1 MNILEAP
8 ENKEAVIVEIK
19 KSDNPFLRKIEAMG
33 LKRGEKIKVLSKVG
47 RNIVVQVEG
56 RKLAIDKELAKE
68 IEIE

>member
-19 KSDNPFLRKIEAMG
+19 KGDNPFLRKIEAMG
-33 LKRGEKIKVLSKVG
+33 LKKGEKIKVLSKVG
-47 RNIVVQVEG
+47 RNIVIQVEG